1 MPDQHSTW
9 TDVDTTGT
17 YDDALSGLN
26 ITIAK
31 VLAVFYL
38 CIHLVHGQCDY
49 YNAELIPKQW
59 KVWADDLTLAENME
73 ISFDLTI
80 HNNWTCISDQFCHIL
95 QIGIGEYQFPRLP
108 LILFNNPA
116 WHPVYEPSWLRVRY
130 SDAKNEQTG
139 YYVYDEDV
147 RQTVHDG
154 DTHRWHFKFTQT
166 EKLFTVDGVIV
177 HNSTGDY
184 DSSQYFGDLYTLWV
198 TNENLNHPPAD
209 VLNATFNDFCVYTYT
224 PAPTAAPTR
233 APSQPPT
240 APPTQS
246 PTDNPTNVPSVSPSN
261 MPTFSPSNAPTVAP
275 SIPPTNAPSAV
286 PTRAPSHDPAV
297 APSIAPSIA
306 PTHAPS
312 SAPSSP
318 PTIAPSM
325 APTTCYEGNV
335 FTNDGF
341 EESIHNKILTLEFK
355 NKVTDAGKIMVANDQ
370 IQHLNEEIAHFTNDI
385 TQEMQC
391 IASGSCLGS
400 YITFRDNTYCNLL
413 CNDVI
418 SCHDAIVNVTNCQST
433 EIICNGSNSCD
444 SMSIEVRSDA
454 ANDYNLSIHCG
465 TTSSCSNIMIG
476 IDGQIHSDINCIGLN
491 ACDGAI
497 ITVDA
502 AIYKRNTLNM
512 LSYSESVTFANGFG
526 YEEEDASQQYIN
538 CNQREQ
544 FIKYN

>member
-286 PTRAPSHDPAV
+286 PTRAPSHDPTVAPSIAPSIAPTHAPSSAPSSPPTIAPSQPPTAPPTQSPTDNPTNVPSVSPSNMPTFSPSNAPTVAPSIPPTNAPSAVPTRAPSHDPTV

-400 YITFRDNTYCNLL
+400 YITFRD
-413 CNDVI
+413 
-418 SCHDAIVNVTNCQST
+418 
-433 EIICNGSNSCD
+433 
-444 SMSIEVRSDA
+444 
-454 ANDYNLSIHCG
+454 
-465 TTSSCSNIMIG
+465 
-476 IDGQIHSDINCIGLN
+476 
-491 ACDGAI
+491 
-497 ITVDA
+497 
-502 AIYKRNTLNM
+502 
-512 LSYSESVTFANGFG
+512 
-526 YEEEDASQQYIN
+526 
-538 CNQREQ
+538 
-544 FIKYN
+544 